1 MDAGNREGCKRIKEQ
16 IDELLRRKET
26 KDIFSSLQDY
36 METIKYDNDLMTVWY
51 LGKISQRETE
61 HGLESLFAKENDL
74 ESLLERHRKLEFYLR
89 RIEYDIPDD
98 DSEFYRFLME
108 RNISEY
114 ELSGMIESSVYDREK
129 VMAYLA
135 GYL

>member
-1 MDAGNREGCKRIKEQ
+1 MDSGYREGCKRIKEQ
-16 IDELLRRKET
+16 INELLRRKET
-26 KDIFSSLQDY
+26 KDIFSFLQDH

-61 HGLESLFAKENDL
+61 HGSESLFTKENDL
-74 ESLLERHRKLEFYLR
+74 ESLLERHRKLKFYLR

-98 DSEFYRFLME
+98 AGEFYRFLME

-114 ELSGMIESSVYDREK
+114 ELSGMIESSVYDKEK

-135 GYL
+135 G

>member
-1 MDAGNREGCKRIKEQ
+1 MDSGYREGCKRIKEQ
-16 IDELLRRKET
+16 INELLRRKET
-26 KDIFSSLQDY
+26 KDIFSFLQDH

-61 HGLESLFAKENDL
+61 HGLESLFTKENDL
-74 ESLLERHRKLEFYLR
+74 ESLLERHRKLKFYLR

-98 DSEFYRFLME
+98 AGEFYRFLME

-114 ELSGMIESSVYDREK
+114 ELSGMIESSVYDKEK

-135 GYL
+135 G

>member
-1 MDAGNREGCKRIKEQ
+1 MDAGYREGCKRIKEQ
-16 IDELLRRKET
+16 INELLRRKET
-26 KDIFSSLQDY
+26 KDIFSFLQDH

-74 ESLLERHRKLEFYLR
+74 ESLLERHRKLKFYLR

-114 ELSGMIESSVYDREK
+114 ELTGMMESSVYDKEK

-135 GYL
+135 G

>member
-1 MDAGNREGCKRIKEQ
+1 MDAGYREGCKRIKEQ

-26 KDIFSSLQDY
+26 KDIFSFLQDH

-61 HGLESLFAKENDL
+61 HGLESLFTKENDL
-74 ESLLERHRKLEFYLR
+74 ESLLERHRKLKFYLR

-98 DSEFYRFLME
+98 AGEFYRFLME

-114 ELSGMIESSVYDREK
+114 ELTGMIESSVYDKEK
-129 VMAYLA
+129 MMAYLA
-135 GYL
+135 G

>member
-1 MDAGNREGCKRIKEQ
+1 MDAEYREGCKWIKKQ

-26 KDIFSSLQDY
+26 KEIFSSLQDH
-36 METIKYDNDLMTVWY
+36 METIKYDNDLMAVWY

-61 HGLESLFAKENDL
+61 HGLESLFTKENDL
-74 ESLLERHRKLEFYLR
+74 ESLLERHRKLKFYLR

-114 ELSGMIESSVYDREK
+114 ELTGMMESSVYDKEK

-135 GYL
+135 G

>member
-1 MDAGNREGCKRIKEQ
+1 MDAGYREGCKRIKEQ
-16 IDELLRRKET
+16 IDELLQRKES
-26 KDIFSSLQDY
+26 KDIFSFLLDH

-61 HGLESLFAKENDL
+61 HGWESLFTKENDL
-74 ESLLERHRKLEFYLR
+74 ESLLERHRKLKFYLR

-114 ELSGMIESSVYDREK
+114 ELTGMIESSVYDKEK

-135 GYL
+135 G

>member
-1 MDAGNREGCKRIKEQ
+1 MDAGYREGCKRIKEQ

-26 KDIFSSLQDY
+26 KNIFSFLQDH

-61 HGLESLFAKENDL
+61 HGLESLFMKENDL
-74 ESLLERHRKLEFYLR
+74 ESLLERHRKLKFYLR

-98 DSEFYRFLME
+98 DGEFYRFLME

-114 ELSGMIESSVYDREK
+114 ELTGMIESSVYDKEK
-129 VMAYLA
+129 MMAYLA
-135 GYL
+135 G

>member
-1 MDAGNREGCKRIKEQ
+1 MDAGYREGCKRIKEQ

-26 KDIFSSLQDY
+26 KDIFSFLQDH

-61 HGLESLFAKENDL
+61 HGLESLFMKENDL
-74 ESLLERHRKLEFYLR
+74 ESLLERHRKLKFYLR

-98 DSEFYRFLME
+98 AGEFYRFLME

-114 ELSGMIESSVYDREK
+114 ELTGMMESSVYDREK

-135 GYL
+135 G

>member
-1 MDAGNREGCKRIKEQ
+1 MDAEYREGCKWIKKQ

-26 KDIFSSLQDY
+26 KDIFSFLQNH

-61 HGLESLFAKENDL
+61 HGLESLFTKENDL
-74 ESLLERHRKLEFYLR
+74 ESLLERHRKLKFYLR

-114 ELSGMIESSVYDREK
+114 ELTGMIESSVYDKEK

-135 GYL
+135 G

>member
-1 MDAGNREGCKRIKEQ
+1 MDAGYREGCKRIKEQ

-26 KDIFSSLQDY
+26 KNIFSFLQDH

-61 HGLESLFAKENDL
+61 HGLESLFMKENDL
-74 ESLLERHRKLEFYLR
+74 ESLLERHRKLKFYLR

-98 DSEFYRFLME
+98 AGEFYRFLME

-114 ELSGMIESSVYDREK
+114 ELTGMIESSVYDKEK
-129 VMAYLA
+129 MMAYLA
-135 GYL
+135 G

>member
-1 MDAGNREGCKRIKEQ
+1 MDAGYREGCKRIKEQ

-26 KDIFSSLQDY
+26 KDIFSFLQDH

-61 HGLESLFAKENDL
+61 HGLESLFTKENDL
-74 ESLLERHRKLEFYLR
+74 ESLLERHRKLKFYLR

-114 ELSGMIESSVYDREK
+114 ELTGMMESSVYDKEK

-135 GYL
+135 G

>member
-1 MDAGNREGCKRIKEQ
+1 MDAGYREGCKRIKEQ

-26 KDIFSSLQDY
+26 KDIFSFLQY
-36 METIKYDNDLMTVWY
+36 HMETIKYDNDLMTIWY

-74 ESLLERHRKLEFYLR
+74 ESLLERHRKLKFYLR
-89 RIEYDIPDD
+89 RIEYGIQDD

-114 ELSGMIESSVYDREK
+114 ELTGMMESSVYDREK

-135 GYL
+135 G

>member
-1 MDAGNREGCKRIKEQ
+1 MDAEYREGCKWIKKQ

-26 KDIFSSLQDY
+26 KDIFSFLQNH

-61 HGLESLFAKENDL
+61 HGLESLFTKENDL
-74 ESLLERHRKLEFYLR
+74 ESLLERHRKLKFYLR

-114 ELSGMIESSVYDREK
+114 ELTGMMESSVYDKEK

-135 GYL
+135 G

>member
-1 MDAGNREGCKRIKEQ
+1 MDAEYREGCKWIKKQ

-26 KDIFSSLQDY
+26 KNIFSFLQDH

-61 HGLESLFAKENDL
+61 HGLESLFTKENDL
-74 ESLLERHRKLEFYLR
+74 ESLLERHRKLKFYLR

-114 ELSGMIESSVYDREK
+114 ELTGMMESSVYDKEK

-135 GYL
+135 G

>member
-26 KDIFSSLQDY
+26 KDIFSSLQDH
-36 METIKYDNDLMTVWY
+36 METIKYDNDLMAVWY
-51 LGKISQRETE
+51 LGKISQKETD
-61 HGLESLFAKENDL
+61 HGLESLFTKENDL
-74 ESLLERHRKLEFYLR
+74 KSLLERHRKLKFYLR

-98 DSEFYRFLME
+98 GGEFYHFLME

-114 ELSGMIESSVYDREK
+114 ELTGMMESSVYDKEK

-135 GYL
+135 G

>member
-1 MDAGNREGCKRIKEQ
+1 MDAGYREGCKRIKEQ
-16 IDELLRRKET
+16 IDELLQRKET
-26 KDIFSSLQDY
+26 KDIFSFLQDH

-51 LGKISQRETE
+51 LEKISQKETE
-61 HGLESLFAKENDL
+61 HGLESLFTKENDL
-74 ESLLERHRKLEFYLR
+74 ESLLERHKKLKFYLR

-114 ELSGMIESSVYDREK
+114 ELTGMMESSVYDREK

-135 GYL
+135 G

>member
-1 MDAGNREGCKRIKEQ
+1 MDAGYREGCKGIKEQ

-26 KDIFSSLQDY
+26 KDIFSFLQDH
-36 METIKYDNDLMTVWY
+36 METIKYDNDLMAVWY
-51 LGKISQRETE
+51 LGKISQRETDQ
-61 HGLESLFAKENDL
+61 GLESLFTKENDL
-74 ESLLERHRKLEFYLR
+74 KSLLERHRKLKFYLR

-98 DSEFYRFLME
+98 AGEFYHFLME

-114 ELSGMIESSVYDREK
+114 ELTGMMESSVYDKEK

-135 GYL
+135 G